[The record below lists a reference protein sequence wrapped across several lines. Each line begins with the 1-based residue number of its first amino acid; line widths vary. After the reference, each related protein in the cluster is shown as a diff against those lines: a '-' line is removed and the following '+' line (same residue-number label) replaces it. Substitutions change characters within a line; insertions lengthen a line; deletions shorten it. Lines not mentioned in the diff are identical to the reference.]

1 MENENQIILVAGAT
15 GNQGG
20 AVAHRLLQEGN
31 FAVHALTRDKNKPQA
46 QALKN
51 AGAELIEGDLN
62 DSASLE
68 EGLKGVYGVF
78 SLQDFHGGTEVEIR
92 QGNALADAAKN
103 AGVKHFVYSSVGS
116 AERNTGIPHF
126 DSKFKIEEHIQA
138 IGLPATI
145 IRPVFFMYNYEG
157 MRAMIENGMLYMPL
171 SPEKKLQQLSEDD
184 FGKMVAKVFAQRDE
198 FLGKQI
204 EVTSIDISMT
214 EVAATFS
221 RVMGKEIKY
230 QQIPFEAFQQQAGA
244 ELTTMFRWFENV
256 GYNANINELEK
267 AFFPLSSLD
276 TYLKEHGWGKAD

>member
-171 SPEKKLQQLSEDD
+171 SPDKKLQQLSEDD